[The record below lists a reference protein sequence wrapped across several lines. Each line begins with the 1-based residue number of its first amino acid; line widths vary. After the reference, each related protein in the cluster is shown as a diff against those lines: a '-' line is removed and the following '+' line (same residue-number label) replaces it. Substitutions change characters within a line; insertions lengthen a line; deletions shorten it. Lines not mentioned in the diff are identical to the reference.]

1 VRDEF
6 RAYIGNVHRELLV
19 VVGLAGCA
27 THYRYQFQLAD
38 PGNADT
44 FEDALV
50 KAHLVVDGDAIRFE
64 LTNKTDETLQV
75 EWNRVRLD
83 RGDGTTT
90 ALHPATDLGW
100 ITAGATATTE
110 LVPLAFPHVG
120 DAAAAYQNRTLELA
134 VPVIIKREPSTYRF
148 HFTVHVQPE

>member
-1 VRDEF
+1 M
-6 RAYIGNVHRELLV
+6 HRVLLV
-19 VVGLAGCA
+19 IVGVAGCA

-38 PGNADT
+38 PGNAET

-64 LTNKTDETLQV
+64 LTNKTDEILQV
-75 EWNRVRLD
+75 EWNKIRLA

-90 ALHPATDLGW
+90 ALHPANDLGW
-100 ITAGATATTE
+100 IMPGANASTE

-120 DAAAAYQNRTLELA
+120 DAAAAYQDRTLELA
-134 VPVIIKREPSTYRF
+134 VPVIIKRESSIYRF
-148 HFTVHVQPE
+148 HFVVHVKPE

>member
-1 VRDEF
+1 
-6 RAYIGNVHRELLV
+6 VHRVLLV
-19 VVGLAGCA
+19 VAGLAGCA
-27 THYRYQFQLAD
+27 THYRYEFELAD
-38 PGNADT
+38 PGHAEA

-64 LTNKTDETLQV
+64 LTNKTDEILQV
-75 EWNRVRLD
+75 EWNKIRLA

-100 ITAGATATTE
+100 IAPGASATAE

-134 VPVIIKREPSTYRF
+134 VPVIIERESSTYRF
-148 HFTVHVQPE
+148 HFIVHVRAE

>member
-1 VRDEF
+1 M
-6 RAYIGNVHRELLV
+6 GSVHRVLLV
-19 VVGLAGCA
+19 VVGIAGCA

-38 PGNADT
+38 PGNPEA

-64 LTNKTDETLQV
+64 LTNKTDEILQV
-75 EWNRVRLD
+75 EWNKIRLA

-90 ALHPATDLGW
+90 ALHPDHDLGW
-100 ITAGATATTE
+100 IKPGASATTE

-134 VPVIIKREPSTYRF
+134 VPVIVKRESSTYRF
-148 HFTVHVQPE
+148 HFVVHVKPE

>member
-1 VRDEF
+1 M
-6 RAYIGNVHRELLV
+6 
-19 VVGLAGCA
+19 VVGVAGCA

-38 PGNADT
+38 PGNGET

-75 EWNRVRLD
+75 EWNQIRLA

-100 ITAGATATTE
+100 ITAGASATTE

-134 VPVIIKREPSTYRF
+134 VPVIVKREPHTYRF
-148 HFTVHVQPE
+148 HFVVHVKPE